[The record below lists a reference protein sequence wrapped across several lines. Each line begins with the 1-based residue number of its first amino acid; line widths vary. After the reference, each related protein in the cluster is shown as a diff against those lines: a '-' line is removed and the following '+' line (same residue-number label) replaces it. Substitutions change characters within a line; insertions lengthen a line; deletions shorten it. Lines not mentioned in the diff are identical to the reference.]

1 MEIIHIKDKGFFVDN
16 SSNEK
21 KEIIAELTYK
31 RDGDMLIAD
40 HTFVSEELRGQGV
53 AENLF
58 NEIVSFARENDLK
71 IHAVCSYIVRKFENE
86 TYSDIKV

>member
-1 MEIIHIKDKGFFVDN
+1 MEIIHVKDKGFFINKNLDE
-16 SSNEK
+16 S
-21 KEIIAELTYK
+21 KEHITKLIFK
-31 RDGDMLIAD
+31 IDGDMLIAD

-53 AENLF
+53 AEKLF

>member
-1 MEIIHIKDKGFFVDN
+1 MLKIKDFLLKKAQMK
-16 SSNEK
+16 K

-31 RDGDMLIAD
+31 RDGNVLIAD

-53 AENLF
+53 AEKLF

>member
-1 MEIIHIKDKGFFVDN
+1 MEIIHVKDKGFFIEK

>member
-1 MEIIHIKDKGFFVDN
+1 MEIIHIKDKGFFVEK

-40 HTFVSEELRGQGV
+40 HTFVSEELRGHGV

>member
-1 MEIIHIKDKGFFVDN
+1 MEIIHVKDKGFFIEKN
-16 SSNEK
+16 SDEN

-31 RDGDMLIAD
+31 RDGNVLIAD

-53 AENLF
+53 AEKLF
-58 NEIVSFARENDLK
+58 NEIVSFTRENDLN

>member
-1 MEIIHIKDKGFFVDN
+1 MEIIHIKDKGFFVEK

-21 KEIIAELTYK
+21 EEIIAELTYK